1 MELKY
6 LAMGIIYVLNGFFVF
21 LINFTIFSIHIREP
35 LLRSNFF
42 KVVFYQLFL
51 ETLIDVLLIILSI
64 SIMITSKIKEWN
76 HILFMILNFCINTD
90 ILYNIVIL
98 IYLTFRKVEEDK
110 KIDDD
115 EREENINARASIS
128 FARHSFK
135 CIHFFSIMLGI
146 AHTVIFGFIKED
158 TNNVE
163 IDYIMHWFYFFYPVK
178 ADVAHI
184 FIFIPYLIYL
194 IVSIPYLCISLKRL
208 AITNNIH
215 LKHYCINCIIG
226 ALLGLIMPIAKVSTS
241 DIKDIGIPLFF
252 FSSAFFILY
261 IDAMCF
267 FRYNCYYI
275 EHILSNNG
283 NEFFKKIKFFI
294 NIMFYRVEVPKPN
307 FIDYNN
313 PFIYHSLA
321 YESDLL
327 GNNNNQ
333 EENLSYSSQN

>member
-1 MELKY
+1 MELIY
-6 LAMGIIYVLNGFFVF
+6 FLPIGIIYVLNGFFVF

-35 LLRSNFF
+35 LLRLNFF
-42 KVVFYQLFL
+42 KVVFSQLFF

-64 SIMITSKIKEWN
+64 SIMITRGIKGWN
-76 HILFMILNFCINTD
+76 HILFVILNLSINTD
-90 ILYNIVIL
+90 IIYNIVIL
-98 IYLTFRKVEEDK
+98 IYLTFRKADEDK

-115 EREENINARASIS
+115 EKEENINSRASIS

-135 CIHFFSIMLGI
+135 CIHFCSIMLGI
-146 AHTVIFGFIKED
+146 VHTVIFSVIKEES
-158 TNNVE
+158 NE
-163 IDYIMHWFYFFYPVK
+163 IDSIMNWFYFFYPVK
-178 ADVAHI
+178 ADIAHI
-184 FIFIPYLIYL
+184 FIFLPHLIYL
-194 IVSIPYLCISLKRL
+194 IVSIPYLCISLNRL

-215 LKHYCINCIIG
+215 LKHYCIICIFG
-226 ALLGLIMPIAKVSTS
+226 AIIGLIMPIVKISTLT
-241 DIKDIGIPLFF
+241 IKNIDFYLFY

-261 IDAMCF
+261 IDAICV

-275 EHILSNNG
+275 EHILSYNG

-294 NIMFYRVEVPKPN
+294 NIMFYRVEVPRPN

-333 EENLSYSSQN
+333 EENLSYTSQN

>member
-6 LAMGIIYVLNGFFVF
+6 LEMGIIYVLNGFFVF

-146 AHTVIFGFIKED
+146 AHTVIFGYIKEER
-158 TNNVE
+158 NNIR
-163 IDYIMHWFYFFYPVK
+163 IDYIMNWFYFFYPVK
-178 ADVAHI
+178 ADVAHS
-184 FIFIPYLIYL
+184 FIFLPHLIYF
-194 IVSIPYLCISLKRL
+194 IVSFPYLCISLKRL

-226 ALLGLIMPIAKVSTS
+226 AVLGLIMPIVKISTS
-241 DIKDIGIPLFF
+241 TVDRIDIYLFL
-252 FSSAFFILY
+252 FSSAFFLLY

-275 EHILSNNG
+275 EHILSYDG

-294 NIMFYRVEVPKPN
+294 NIMFYRVEVPRPN